1 MKENVLLNAHE
12 FHHASLVYEKN
23 HKYKHIYN
31 MKRGYGIN
39 GNDDGF
45 VYKNLLANF
54 AHLRH
59 TKKSP
64 WIKYFINFI
73 KENCND

>member
-1 MKENVLLNAHE
+1 MRMNFTTQVLYMKN
-12 FHHASLVYEKN
+12 Y
-23 HKYKHIYN
+23 KYKHIYN

-39 GNDDGF
+39 EMTTGSF
-45 VYKNLLANF
+45 RENLLANF